1 MFYQNLALVI
11 KIKLIPKINEDTN
24 KIHSFLLEKKNFE
37 NIKPIHKKSKTTTI
51 WPISTPILKEKSSNK
66 ILSPINKAFK

>member
-1 MFYQNLALVI
+1 MFYQNLASAI
-11 KIKLIPKINEDTN
+11 KSKLIPKINEDTN
-24 KIHSFLLEKKNFE
+24 KIHSFFLEKKNFE
-37 NIKPIHKKSKTTTI
+37 NIKPIHKKSTTITI